1 MADEKDIVTT
11 ENQNGAEQSAE
22 PHSKIVKKTIPQRIA
37 AFLVSKDYK
46 AIFGDAYKN
55 ILSPELKR
63 MALNA
68 ITAVVRDLI
77 YRGSGVDAPTSNGY
91 TDYQS
96 YSGGG
101 SGSEMRRYKD
111 SREITFDSRGKA
123 EEVLSRMRMLLS
135 KKGILTVADYYILA
149 DQAPSPTQYDFGWWK
164 LDIASIY
171 SYTGKGGVRVYG
183 IRLPEPMPIDKR
195 N

>member
-1 MADEKDIVTT
+1 MADEKDIVKS

-77 YRGSGVDAPTSNGY
+77 YRGSGVDAPVSSGY

-96 YSGGG
+96 YG
-101 SGSEMRRYKD
+101 SSSPGSEVRRYRD
-111 SREITFDSRGKA
+111 SREITFDSRQRA
-123 EEVLSRMRMLLS
+123 EEVLARMRRELS
-135 KKGILTVADYYILA
+135 KRGILTVADYYIFSN
-149 DQAPSPTQYDFGWWK
+149 QTPVSTQYDFGWWK
-164 LDIASIY
+164 LDQASIY

-183 IRLPEPMPIDKR
+183 LRLPEPMPIDKR